1 MIRERVGFT
10 LIELI
15 VVIAII
21 GILAAITVP
30 AISGTVGGARGSQ
43 REGDLKAVLDA
54 NARFESDSGS
64 DAATGSPTK
73 TVKDVNGDGFIV
85 VVIDTSANPTNEI
98 TLANSENFVDVT
110 CGDGTTLAVAITDC
124 FASVDFSLLVP
135 DSLSSGPS
143 HFDED
148 ISIKSVDDGSP
159 DLGVRDV
166 NRAGDTLFL
175 FTDIN
180 INAATDGLAA
190 WSFSGGIL
198 LLIDEDD
205 Y

>member
-1 MIRERVGFT
+1 MKRRKNLLRGQVGFT

-43 REGDLKAVLDA
+43 RDGDLKAVLDA

-64 DAATGSPTK
+64 DAAKGSPAK
-73 TVKDVNGDGFIV
+73 TVEDVNGDG
-85 VVIDTSANPTNEI
+85 S
-98 TLANSENFVDVT
+98 
-110 CGDGTTLAVAITDC
+110 TLAVAAIADC
-124 FASVDFSLLVP
+124 FARVDFSLLIP
-135 DSLSSGPS
+135 DSISSGPS
-143 HFDED
+143 HFDEG
-148 ISIKSVDDGSP
+148 ISVKSIDDGSP
-159 DLGVRDV
+159 DLEIRDV
-166 NRAGDTLFL
+166 NRAGDTLVL
-175 FTDIN
+175 FTDTN
-180 INAATDGLAA
+180 INAEIDGLAA

-198 LLIDEDD
+198 LLIDEKN